1 MEIKFNNTIKLC
13 LPANYFQK
21 LKQKKNK
28 LSEKGTIK
36 LFNVLGNGL
45 NLNMEVITIFYL
57 VHE

>member
-1 MEIKFNNTIKLC
+1 MSTCQLLSKIKT
-13 LPANYFQK
+13 
-21 LKQKKNK
+21 KKNK

-57 VHE
+57 VYE